1 MHRPIK
7 RFVCR
12 ALLICALAPA
22 VHGACAAQDIL
33 RAAAVV
39 NDEVISVLDLDMR
52 LKLVILATGQ
62 QDKQILR
69 NRMTAQVIR
78 TLIDEQL
85 QAQEA
90 KRLGITITDEN
101 VTNAA
106 TEIARRNKLTIEKF
120 TSLLESRGILPE
132 AFFDQVR
139 GQLIWSALVGRRL
152 RPTVQITVEEIEEV
166 VRRIVTHRGARQRRV
181 SEIFL
186 AVDTALQ
193 EDEVRRS
200 AERLF
205 EQLRAGASFPSL
217 ARQFS
222 ESAAAARGGDLG
234 WVQEG
239 QLPEELD
246 KVLAKMRPG
255 MLAGPIRTLNG
266 FHILL
271 LGDEKQTS
279 LGEMT
284 LHLKQILIPIP
295 SGASEEQRRD
305 AVERAG
311 QVRQRIAGCAGL
323 DELAREI
330 GAPGSGDLGTVKLS
344 DLPAQIGDTVM
355 GLPIGQP
362 SQPVPAA
369 GGLGVLVVCDR
380 TESGIDRQGIQ
391 DRLTA
396 QRLDMLSRRYMRDLR
411 RSANVDIRL

>member
-1 MHRPIK
+1 MRRPIK
-7 RFVCR
+7 RFISC
-12 ALLICALAPA
+12 ALLIWALAPA
-22 VHGACAAQDIL
+22 VQNACAAQDML

-39 NDEVISVLDLDMR
+39 NDEIISMFDLDMR
-52 LKLVILATGQ
+52 LRLAILATGQ
-62 QDKQILR
+62 QDNRQLR
-69 NRMTAQVIR
+69 DRMTAQVIR
-78 TLIDEQL
+78 ALIDEQL
-85 QAQEA
+85 QEQEA
-90 KRLGITITDEN
+90 KRLGITITDEQ

-106 TEIARRNKLTIEKF
+106 EEIARRNKLTIEKF
-120 TSLLESRGILPE
+120 TSLIESRGILSE

-139 GQLIWSALVGRRL
+139 GQLTWSSLVARRL
-152 RPTVQITVEEIEEV
+152 RPTVQISDEDVEEV
-166 VRRIVTHRGARQRRV
+166 VRRIAANRGARQRRV
-181 SEIFL
+181 LEIFL

-246 KVLAKMRPG
+246 KALAQMRPG
-255 MLAGPIRTLNG
+255 MLSRPIRTLSG

-271 LGDEKQTS
+271 LGEERQVP
-279 LGEMT
+279 LGEVT
-284 LHLKQILIPIP
+284 LHLKQVLIAIPI
-295 SGASEEQRRD
+295 GASEEQRRE
-305 AVERAG
+305 AAERAS

-323 DELAREI
+323 DALASEI

-344 DLPAQIGDTVM
+344 DLPAQIRDAVM
-355 GLPIGQP
+355 ALPAGQP
-362 SQPVPAA
+362 SQPVTVS
-369 GGLGVLVVCDR
+369 GGLSVLVVCDR
-380 TESGIDRQGIQ
+380 AESGIDRKRIEE
-391 DRLTA
+391 RLTA

>member
-1 MHRPIK
+1 MRRPIK
-7 RFVCR
+7 RFISC

-22 VHGACAAQDIL
+22 VQNACAAQDML

-39 NDEVISVLDLDMR
+39 NDEVISMFDLDMR
-52 LKLVILATGQ
+52 LRLAILATGQ
-62 QDKQILR
+62 QDNRQLR
-69 NRMTAQVIR
+69 DRMTAQVIR
-78 TLIDEQL
+78 ALIDEQL
-85 QAQEA
+85 QEQEA
-90 KRLGITITDEN
+90 KRLGITITDEQ

-106 TEIARRNKLTIEKF
+106 KEIARRNKLTIEEF
-120 TSLLESRGILPE
+120 TSLFESRGILPE

-139 GQLIWSALVGRRL
+139 GQLTWSSLVARRL
-152 RPTVQITVEEIEEV
+152 RPTVQVTAEEVEDV
-166 VRRIVTHRGARQRRV
+166 VRRIAANRGTRQRRV

-222 ESAAAARGGDLG
+222 ESATAARGGDLG

-239 QLPEELD
+239 QLPEEID
-246 KVLAKMRPG
+246 KALGQMRPG
-255 MLAGPIRTLNG
+255 MLSRPIRALSG

-271 LGDEKQTS
+271 LREERQTS
-279 LGEMT
+279 LGEVT
-284 LHLKQILIPIP
+284 LHLKQVLIAIP
-295 SGASEEQRRD
+295 NEASEEQRRE
-305 AVERAG
+305 AAERAD

-323 DELAREI
+323 DELASEI

-344 DLPAQIGDTVM
+344 DLPAQIRDAVM
-355 GLPIGQP
+355 ALPAGQP
-362 SQPVPAA
+362 SQPVSVS
-369 GGLGVLVVCDR
+369 GGLSVLVVCDR
-380 TESGIDRQGIQ
+380 AESGIGRKRIQ
-391 DRLTA
+391 ERLTA

-411 RSANVDIRL
+411 RNANVDIRL